1 MRFATSSVRVCCA
14 LACVATVLIPVGVQA
29 AGPTFRVASPTVQ
42 LGAGRPGI
50 LTIEVTDPPSGT
62 PAVKE
67 NNAPAPLL
75 SYAYD
80 PLLSTTAGNVA
91 TCVFIV
97 SASATLDRVQPRTVV
112 LTIGTVTSEA
122 LSFSAQPSSASGP
135 ITIGPPITPITITD
149 TARAIELPVTTTPD
163 AGANV
168 QLVRSTLVDSRPGKN
183 VPPLSIDHLHLCSTK
198 PSEASDSSGAKTLSQ
213 DCSRPVHVPSG
224 VSTIWLKVD
233 DGFRES
239 GVFTGIVQVGAVGAA
254 PTTLSLTIQQSSD
267 QQRALG
273 VLLIAAGVTIAWLV
287 LSFGRGRVLRDQA
300 LLPAIL
306 LRQRASTLDL
316 DLSRFDPLIQMATP
330 RTRAAIAKVAS
341 ELSDGFLD
349 AQGFLPPDIP
359 SIAGNTTQ
367 TGAYQMHLQNMSNL
381 LDGLETIVSV
391 GIQPAA
397 SKLPQISSA
406 VDRQALASLVGSID
420 ALADTLPVP
429 SATLVPSI
437 ETLLDQFHTAVSAQ
451 SAGRRGLMVTPGQE
465 RARTGIQVVAEMRA
479 FTGLFWVAWVLIST
493 IVGYMTL
500 IATDPGY
507 GGTLDALK
515 SLLFGFGLPMAGQ
528 AFQQLSLGTV
538 ATQFGVTR

>member
-1 MRFATSSVRVCCA
+1 M
-14 LACVATVLIPVGVQA
+14 
-29 AGPTFRVASPTVQ
+29 
-42 LGAGRPGI
+42 
-50 LTIEVTDPPSGT
+50 
-62 PAVKE
+62 
-67 NNAPAPLL
+67 L

-80 PLLSTTAGNVA
+80 PLLSTTAGNVSTYA
-91 TCVFIV
+91 FVV
-97 SASATLDRVQPRTVV
+97 SASTTLDRIQPRTVA
-112 LTIGTVTSEA
+112 LAIGSVTSDP
-122 LSFSAQPSSASGP
+122 LSFSAQPLSASGP
-135 ITIGPPITPITITD
+135 ITIGPAITPTTITD
-149 TARAIELPVTTTPD
+149 TVRAIELPVTTTGD

-168 QLVRSTLVDSRPGKN
+168 QLVRSTLIDSRPGKS

-198 PSEASDSSGAKTLSQ
+198 PSGASISASAKTQSE
-213 DCSRPVHVPSG
+213 DCAGRVHVPSG
-224 VSTIWLKVD
+224 MSTIWLQVD
-233 DGFRES
+233 DAFRES
-239 GVFTGIVQVGAVGAA
+239 GVFTGIVQLGAVGAT

-273 VLLIAAGVTIAWLV
+273 VLLIAAGVTVAWLV

-306 LRQRASTLDL
+306 LRQRASTLDVEL
-316 DLSRFDPLIQMATP
+316 SDLDPLIQTATP
-330 RTRAAIAKVAS
+330 RTHATIAKVAS
-341 ELSDGFLD
+341 ELSDRFLD

-367 TGAYQMHLQNMSNL
+367 TAAYQMHLQSVSNM

-397 SKLPQISSA
+397 SKLPQISST
-406 VDRQALASLVGSID
+406 VDRQALASLIGSID
-420 ALADTLPVP
+420 ALADTLPAP

-437 ETLLDQFHTAVSAQ
+437 KTLLDQFHTAVSAQ
-451 SAGRRGLMVTPGQE
+451 SAGRQGLMVTPGQE

-479 FTGLFWVAWVLIST
+479 LTGLFWVAWVLIST

-507 GGTLDALK
+507 GGTVDALK